1 MVNTEL
7 NDRLL
12 AMTEFNR
19 ERILEERSEQKQ
31 RLQTARALEDMVKQ
45 QQRGGVAHGD
55 DSVSRAAK
63 RMRSFF
69 VSLIST
75 VTDGCMS

>member
-1 MVNTEL
+1 MWPTPNSTI
-7 NDRLL
+7 RLL

-45 QQRGGVAHGD
+45 QQRGGVALGD

-63 RMRSFF
+63 RMFSFWCL
-69 VSLIST
+69 SLISLLME
-75 VTDGCMS
+75 V

>member
-1 MVNTEL
+1 
-7 NDRLL
+7 
-12 AMTEFNR
+12 MTEFNR

-45 QQRGGVAHGD
+45 QLRGGVAPGD

-63 RMRSFF
+63 RMLSSLFF
-69 VSLIST
+69 L
-75 VTDGCMS
+75 

>member
-1 MVNTEL
+1 MCGQYRNST
-7 NDRLL
+7 NRLL

-31 RLQTARALEDMVKQ
+31 HLQNVRALEDMVKQ
-45 QQRGGVAHGD
+45 QQRGGVASGD

-63 RMRSFF
+63 RMLRFLCP
-69 VSLIST
+69 SLE
-75 VTDGCMS
+75 